1 MQALQ
6 KKYYGYHTA
15 VIDLRNPTRSDGDN
29 MLHLVNKYMDEYL
42 ADHTDLSAKAKS
54 GKICKDYG
62 KDHYL
67 LRWYGQFQLWTE
79 CIFSM
84 MRQKAC

>member
-6 KKYYGYHTA
+6 KYYGYHTA

-42 ADHTDLSAKAKS
+42 ADHTNTGAKAKAEKYA
-54 GKICKDYG
+54 KITAKTIISPVVRTVRAMDRM
-62 KDHYL
+62 H
-67 LRWYGQFQLWTE
+67 
-79 CIFSM
+79 FSM